1 MTRRRRILLTV
12 VLALA
17 AAGAAAW
24 HWQSHLIGIGTRW
37 YLARLASAEE
47 ERGDISQRR
56 QAVQRVHRM
65 LLIAPPPDTW
75 VPELFDFM
83 TAVSARVAT
92 GEIDLDWAAY
102 VYNSYERD
110 LARDRPSGAPRRTQA
125 EIETS
130 VQEYVRFYTLQ
141 KRPDVQG
148 LGLRNLAGADT
159 GESFTVEEVDE
170 AARQGH
176 DPTPR

>member
-1 MTRRRRILLTV
+1 MTRRKRVLLLAV
-12 VLALA
+12 LVLAGTA
-17 AAGAAAW
+17 AAAW
-24 HWQSHLIGIGTRW
+24 RWQSLLIGMGTRW
-37 YLARLASAEE
+37 YLARLAAAEE
-47 ERGDISQRR
+47 AQGDIAQRR
-56 QAVQRVHRM
+56 QAVWRVHRM

-83 TAVSARVAT
+83 TAVSSRVAA

-110 LARDRPSGAPRRTQA
+110 LARDRPSGKPRRTAA
-125 EIETS
+125 EIEAS
-130 VQEYVRFYTLQ
+130 VAEYVRFYTLQ
-141 KRPDVQG
+141 KRPDVPG